1 MQLRLAKAP
10 RFPPPPFRQRLRRSG
25 RERRVGEPFWHK
37 SHAVGSPLHHIP
49 IPQNL
54 KDAQAQSA
62 AAAADLGASPS
73 APRAKPAAASRV
85 AQLAQLEQLASDLRV
100 AAAPDAPSERRASCI
115 LLLQAELSQHANPG
129 GEATK
134 PTAAKKVGT
143 FDFEQGTFTFATL
156 PEDPLA
162 LRWVEKTGS
171 AIADGST
178 LTVDMDKSGAASN
191 QAQARSWIVATGR
204 GGWHRGV
211 NNGIV
216 SFKFRIKV
224 SKLADGGRMKIGIV
238 SRGAD
243 GRMQSVFV
251 LKPNNGFL
259 SECA

>member
-1 MQLRLAKAP
+1 MP
-10 RFPPPPFRQRLRRSG
+10 T
-25 RERRVGEPFWHK
+25 
-37 SHAVGSPLHHIP
+37 
-49 IPQNL
+49 PQNL

-62 AAAADLGASPS
+62 AAAA
-73 APRAKPAAASRV
+73 ASR
-85 AQLAQLEQLASDLRV
+85 AQQLTQLEQLASDLRV
-100 AAAPDAPSERRASCI
+100 AAAPDAPSERLATCI

-129 GEATK
+129 GGATE
-134 PTAAKKVGT
+134 PAAAKKVGT
-143 FDFEQGTFTFATL
+143 FDFERGTFTFATL

-162 LRWVEKTGS
+162 LRWVETTGS

-178 LTVDMDKSGAASN
+178 LTVEMDKSGAASN
-191 QAQARSWIVATGR
+191 QRGGQAGWIVATGR

-216 SFKFRIKV
+216 SFKFRIKA

-243 GRMQSVFV
+243 GKMQTVFV

-259 SECA
+259 SEYA

>member
-1 MQLRLAKAP
+1 M
-10 RFPPPPFRQRLRRSG
+10 
-25 RERRVGEPFWHK
+25 
-37 SHAVGSPLHHIP
+37 
-49 IPQNL
+49 
-54 KDAQAQSA
+54 
-62 AAAADLGASPS
+62 
-73 APRAKPAAASRV
+73 
-85 AQLAQLEQLASDLRV
+85 
-100 AAAPDAPSERRASCI
+100 
-115 LLLQAELSQHANPG
+115 
-129 GEATK
+129 
-134 PTAAKKVGT
+134 GT